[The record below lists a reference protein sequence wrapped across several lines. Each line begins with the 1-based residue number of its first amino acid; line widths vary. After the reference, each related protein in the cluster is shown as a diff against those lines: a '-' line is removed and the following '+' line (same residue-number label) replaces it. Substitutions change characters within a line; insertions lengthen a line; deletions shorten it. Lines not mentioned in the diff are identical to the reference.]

1 LLLIKLGEENMIK
14 ALIVF
19 TFAILIVPSCLLFAD
34 RTDGKSQD
42 VPINYDLLIPSAMDK
57 VACVVICSGQ
67 GYHKDRPLLLEFA
80 REAEKMG
87 IASLRF
93 NWSYFTAGENP
104 SADGSREL
112 ADIETVLQLVKNHP
126 AIDSTRIY
134 IAGKSMG
141 SLFAYYAFQKHP
153 ELKGCILLTPLLS
166 KAEEGNNYYPDLA
179 NETRPVAFILGD
191 RDSGM
196 CNLTELYKYL
206 GNCSQNIS
214 VVALAGGH
222 GIQIEGGDET
232 PEIRQIN
239 DISIRLAAELSA
251 YRLKVFVYDLSKS
264 NQH

>member
-1 LLLIKLGEENMIK
+1 LNKLGEENMIK
-14 ALIVF
+14 TFITIAVMVLIM
-19 TFAILIVPSCLLFAD
+19 PSCLLFAD

-104 SADGSREL
+104 SADGSREM
-112 ADIETVLQLVKNHP
+112 ADISAMLQLVKNHP

-141 SLFAYYAFQKHP
+141 SLFAYYAFQEHP
-153 ELKGCILLTPLLS
+153 ELKGCLLLTPLLS
-166 KAEEGNNYYPDLA
+166 KTEEGNNYYPDLA
-179 NETRPVAFILGD
+179 KETRPVAFILGD
-191 RDSGM
+191 RDSAM

-232 PEIRQIN
+232 PETRQIN
-239 DISIRLAAELSA
+239 ELSIRLAAELAA
-251 YRLKVFVYDLSKS
+251 YRLKVFEYDLFKN
-264 NQH
+264 NQY